1 MKLFSRE
8 VAVLAGC
15 VALMTAVTTN
25 TEAQNSRTQTPK
37 NWHLLSY
44 DTDSVYGT
52 STEKAYAELLKGKK
66 STPVVVA
73 VIDSGID
80 TLHEDLKSIL
90 WTNPREIPGNGK
102 DDDHNGYIDD
112 IHGWNFLGG
121 KDGSSLKE
129 DSEEAAR
136 EYFRYKNTYGNPDS
150 ALAPDSKEY
159 ATWQQLKAKVE
170 KPNSQFKMQYKSM
183 SKLQEN
189 VNKCESILKKYLD
202 KDDFNVAQLDSI
214 QTTDQDVLLARNFMG
229 RLLKSAGDEPAN
241 FGEFKME
248 FDAYMNELKRKAES
262 TDVLPNANR
271 ERIVGDNTD
280 DINDTKY
287 GNNDVMGTFGFHGT
301 HVSGI
306 IGAVRNNGVGMDGIA
321 DNVRIM
327 MVKAV
332 PDGDERDKDV
342 ALAIRYAV
350 DNGAQIINMSFGKP
364 FSPHKDW
371 VDAAVK
377 YAEEKGVLLVH
388 AAGNDGSNNDSV
400 PNFPNPDFLDST
412 KATNFI
418 TVGASSTGKG
428 NEKVASFSNYGKKG
442 VDLFAPGVQIYSTI
456 PGGNKYGSA
465 SGTSMAS
472 PVVAG
477 VAALVLSYY
486 PDLSAR
492 QLKYVLEKSATPLPD
507 SVSEVNKPGSSDEKV
522 NFADLSVTGGMVNS
536 YEAIK
541 LAATIKGENVKSKS
555 KKQHKTRIKSI
566 KKN

>member
-8 VAVLAGC
+8 VAVMAGC
-15 VALMTAVTTN
+15 VALLTAFTTN
-25 TEAQNSRTQTPK
+25 TSAQSKAQVPK

-52 STEKAYAELLKGKK
+52 STEKAYKELLKGKK
-66 STPVVVA
+66 STPVIVA

-80 TLHEDLKSIL
+80 TLHEDLKKVL

-102 DDDHNGYIDD
+102 DDDHNGYVDD

-121 KDGSSLKE
+121 KDGSSVKE

-136 EYFRYKNTYGNPDS
+136 EYYRYKTQYGNPDS
-150 ALAPDSKEY
+150 ALAKDSKEY
-159 ATWQQLKAKVE
+159 STWQQLQTKVE

-183 SKLQEN
+183 AKLQEN
-189 VNKCESILKKYLD
+189 VNKCESILKTYLG
-202 KDDFNVAQLDSI
+202 KEDFNVAQLDSI
-214 QTTDQDVLLARNFMG
+214 QTTNQDVLLARNFMT
-229 RLLKSAGDEPAN
+229 RLLKSAGDVPAS
-241 FGEFKME
+241 FSDFKME
-248 FDAYMNELKRKAES
+248 FDEYMNELKRKAES
-262 TDVLPNANR
+262 TEVQPNANR
-271 ERIVGDNTD
+271 ERIIGDNLEN
-280 DINDTKY
+280 INDNKY
-287 GNNDVMGTFGFHGT
+287 GNNDVMGAFGFHGT

-306 IGAVRNNGVGMDGIA
+306 IAASRNNGVGMDGIA

-327 MVKAV
+327 FVKAV

-388 AAGNDGSNNDSV
+388 AAGNDGSNNDSIA
-400 PNFPNPDFLDST
+400 NYPNPDYLDGT
-412 KATNFI
+412 TATNFI
-418 TVGASSTGKG
+418 TVGASNNGTTAD
-428 NEKVASFSNYGKKG
+428 KVAGFSNYGKKG
-442 VDLFAPGVQIYSTI
+442 VDLFAPGVQIYSTV

-507 SVSEVNKPGSSDEKV
+507 GSTLVNKPGGGPDDKV
-522 NFADLSVTGGMVNS
+522 NFAELSKTGGLVNS
-536 YEAIK
+536 YEALK
-541 LAATIKGENVKSKS
+541 LAATIKGENVKG
-555 KKQHKTRIKSI
+555 KKHKAKVKAI

>member
-1 MKLFSRE
+1 MKLLSRE
-8 VAVLAGC
+8 VAVVAGC
-15 VALMTAVTTN
+15 VALMTAFTTN
-25 TEAQNSRTQTPK
+25 TKAQSKPQIPK
-37 NWHLLSY
+37 NWQLLSY
-44 DTDSVYGT
+44 DTDSVFGT
-52 STEKAYAELLKGKK
+52 STEKAYKELLKGKK
-66 STPVVVA
+66 STPVIVA

-80 TLHEDLKSIL
+80 TTHEDLKSIL
-90 WTNPREIPGNGK
+90 WTNTREIPGNGK
-102 DDDHNGYIDD
+102 DDDHNGYVDD

-136 EYFRYKNTYGNPDS
+136 EYYRYKSLYGNPDS
-150 ALAPDSKEY
+150 ALAKDSKEY
-159 ATWQQLKAKVE
+159 AIWQQLQSKIE

-189 VNKCESILKKYLD
+189 VNKCESILKTYLG

-214 QTTDQDVLLARNFMG
+214 QTTNQDVLLARNFMS
-229 RLLKSAGDEPAN
+229 RLLKSAGDEPAT
-241 FGEFKME
+241 FSEFKME
-248 FDAYMNELKRKAES
+248 FDEYMNELKRKAES
-262 TDVLPNANR
+262 TEVAPNANR
-271 ERIVGDNTD
+271 EKIVGDNLE
-280 DINDTKY
+280 DINDNKY

-306 IGAVRNNGVGMDGIA
+306 IAAARNNGVGMDGVA

-327 MVKAV
+327 AVKAV

-364 FSPHKDW
+364 FSPHKEW
-371 VDAAVK
+371 VDAAIK

-400 PNFPNPDFLDST
+400 ANYPNPNYLDGTVAS
-412 KATNFI
+412 NVI
-418 TVGASSTGKG
+418 TVGASNTGMG
-428 NEKVASFSNYGKKG
+428 NDKVAPFSNYGKKS

-472 PVVAG
+472 PVVVG

-486 PDLSAR
+486 PELSAQ
-492 QLKYVLEKSATPLPD
+492 QLKYVLEKSATPLPGGTT
-507 SVSEVNKPGSSDEKV
+507 EVNKPGSADEKV
-522 NFADLSVTGGMVNS
+522 NFADLSITGGMINA
-536 YEAIK
+536 YEALK
-541 LAATIKGENVKSKS
+541 LAATIKGENVKG
-555 KKQHKTRIKSI
+555 KKQHKAKIKAI
-566 KKN
+566 RKN

>member
-15 VALMTAVTTN
+15 VALMTAFTTN
-25 TEAQNSRTQTPK
+25 TSAQSKTQVPK

-44 DTDSVYGT
+44 DTDSVFGT
-52 STEKAYAELLKGKK
+52 STEKAYKELLKGKK
-66 STPVVVA
+66 STPVIVA

-80 TLHEDLKSIL
+80 TTHEDLKAIL

-102 DDDHNGYIDD
+102 DDDHNGYVDD
-112 IHGWNFLGG
+112 IHGWNFLGS

-136 EYFRYKNTYGNPDS
+136 EYYRYKTLYGNPDS
-150 ALAPDSKEY
+150 ALAKDSKEY
-159 ATWQQLKAKVE
+159 ATWQLLQSKVE

-183 SKLQEN
+183 AKLQEN
-189 VNKCESILKKYLD
+189 VNKCESILKTYLG
-202 KDDFNVAQLDSI
+202 KEDFNVVQLDSI
-214 QTTDQDVLLARNFMG
+214 QTTNQDVLLARNFMT
-229 RLLKSAGDEPAN
+229 RLLKSAGDEPAT
-241 FGEFKME
+241 FSEFKME
-248 FDAYMNELKRKAES
+248 FDEYMNELKRKAES
-262 TDVLPNANR
+262 TEVMPNANR
-271 ERIVGDNTD
+271 EKIVGDNLE
-280 DINDTKY
+280 DINDNKY

-306 IGAVRNNGVGMDGIA
+306 IGASRNNGVGMDGIA

-327 MVKAV
+327 AVKAV

-364 FSPHKDW
+364 FSPHKEW

-377 YAEEKGVLLVH
+377 YAEEKGVLLIH
-388 AAGNDGSNNDSV
+388 AAGNDGANNDSI
-400 PNFPNPDFLDST
+400 PNFPNPDYLDGKS
-412 KATNFI
+412 ATNFI
-418 TVGASSTGKG
+418 TVGASSNGTG
-428 NEKVASFSNYGKKG
+428 NDKVANFSNYGKKG

-486 PDLSAR
+486 PELSAA

-507 SVSEVNKPGSSDEKV
+507 
-522 NFADLSVTGGMVNS
+522 
-536 YEAIK
+536 
-541 LAATIKGENVKSKS
+541 
-555 KKQHKTRIKSI
+555 
-566 KKN
+566 

>member
-8 VAVLAGC
+8 VAALAGC
-15 VALMTAVTTN
+15 VALMTAFTTSAD
-25 TEAQNSRTQTPK
+25 AQSKVQVPK
-37 NWHLLSY
+37 NWQLLSY
-44 DTDSVYGT
+44 DTDSVFGT
-52 STEKAYAELLKGKK
+52 STEKAYKELLKGKK
-66 STPVVVA
+66 SSPVIVA

-80 TLHEDLKSIL
+80 TLHEDLKNIL

-102 DDDHNGYIDD
+102 DDDRNGYIDD

-136 EYFRYKNTYGNPDS
+136 EYYRYKTQYGNPDS
-150 ALAPDSKEY
+150 ALAKDSKEY
-159 ATWQQLKAKVE
+159 TVWQQLQSKVE
-170 KPNSQFKMQYKSM
+170 KPNSQFKVQYKSM

-189 VNKCESILKKYLD
+189 VNKCETILKNYLG

-214 QTTDQDVLLARNFMG
+214 QTTNQDVLLARNFMS
-229 RLLKSAGDEPAN
+229 RLLKSAGDEPAT

-248 FDAYMNELKRKAES
+248 FDEYMNELKRKAEA

-271 ERIVGDNTD
+271 ERIVGDNLE
-280 DINDTKY
+280 DINDNKY
-287 GNNDVMGTFGFHGT
+287 GNKDVMGTFGFHGT

-306 IGAVRNNGVGMDGIA
+306 IAASRNNGIGIDGVA

-327 MVKAV
+327 AVKAV

-364 FSPHKDW
+364 FSPHKEW

-388 AAGNDGSNNDSV
+388 AAGNDGANNDSV
-400 PNFPNPDFLDST
+400 ANYPNPNYLDGGR
-412 KATNFI
+412 AANFI
-418 TVGASSTGKG
+418 TVGAISAGTMPD
-428 NEKVASFSNYGKKG
+428 KVASFSNYGKKE

-486 PDLSAR
+486 PELSAR

-507 SVSEVNKPGSSDEKV
+507 GSTMVNKPGSTDEKIA
-522 NFADLSVTGGMVNS
+522 FSDLSVTGGLINA
-536 YEAIK
+536 YEALK
-541 LAATIKGENVKSKS
+541 LAATIKGENVKG
-555 KKQHKTRIKSI
+555 KKQHKAKVKPI